1 MSRAT
6 DIPAHRV
13 HPARVYSG
21 LKAASADLLEDN
33 GGLDRVAARTRGSAE
48 TIRRC
53 VRHEFEAFFLGVDQV
68 ADMEARAEHPWVTA
82 ALAETAG
89 FLLVPSP
96 DRMKA
101 DGLEQ
106 RTIKEAAEAITE
118 ISKAL
123 ATDGKIDRT
132 EAPRVRKEV
141 LEAILALF
149 AFDQDLQR
157 RFPDLKPLRLDGI
170 ADLLGEAD

>member
-6 DIPAHRV
+6 GIPTHRT
-13 HPARVYSG
+13 HPAQIYSG
-21 LKAASADLLEDN
+21 LKAASADLLQDN
-33 GGLDRVAARTRGSAE
+33 GGLDRAARRTRGSAE
-48 TIRRC
+48 TVRRC
-53 VRHEFEAFFLGVDQV
+53 VRHEFDAYFLAIDQV
-68 ADMEARAEHPWVTA
+68 ADLEARAEHPWVTA
-82 ALAETAG
+82 ALAEAGG

-96 DRMKA
+96 ERMKA

-106 RTIKEAAEAITE
+106 RSIQQAAEAITE

-123 ATDGKIDRT
+123 ATGGTIDRN

-149 AFDQDLQR
+149 AVDQNLQR
-157 RFPDLKPLRLDGI
+157 RFPDQKPLRLDGLSG
-170 ADLLGEAD
+170 LLGEAD